1 MLSTPRGYRG
11 MVTAPHH
18 LASQAG
24 LEVLREGG
32 NAVEAMI
39 AMAAAIPVVYP
50 HMNAIGG
57 DGFWLVDAGD
67 GRPVAGIDA
76 CGAAA
81 SVLSPAWYKRQ
92 GHETIPSRGP
102 LAANTVAGTVSGWG
116 AAYEIAK
123 TLGGKLPLSRLVE
136 PGAYYAEHG
145 FPATASQTRFTAEK
159 RAECEAAPGFKKA
172 FLPGGRVPQPG
183 SRFVQSALAA
193 TLRRIGAEGTESF
206 YRGKLA
212 EAIAADLKRA
222 GAPVSLDDY
231 KRHKAKIVTPLTV
244 NVPGARLYNMTPP
257 TQGLAS
263 LLILALFARFKP
275 ARADGPE
282 FVHALVE
289 ATKLAFRVR
298 DKHVKDPAY
307 MAQEAQSLLAD
318 ARVAK
323 LAAQFD
329 PHLAAP
335 WPQAPQ
341 KGDTIWMGAIDA
353 AGRMASFIQSIY
365 WEFGSAVVGDETG
378 ILFQNRG
385 TSFSLEKGA
394 PQELMAGRKPFHTLN
409 PAMAHF
415 DDGRAMVYGTMGGD
429 GQPQTQAAIF
439 SRYAWYGH
447 TPQEAITA
455 PRWLLGRTWGTATT
469 KLRLESR
476 FAPGIVASLKGMGH
490 DLETLADY
498 TDLMGHAG
506 MVVRTPAGDGGLALL
521 EGGTDPR
528 SDGQVGAF

>member
-1 MLSTPRGYRG
+1 MLSTPRGFRG

-18 LASQAG
+18 LAAEAG
-24 LEVLREGG
+24 LDVLREGG

-57 DGFWLVDAGD
+57 DGFWLIDAGD

-81 SVLSPAWYKRQ
+81 AALSPAWYKRQ
-92 GHETIPSRGP
+92 GHDTIPARGP

-116 AAYEIAK
+116 AAHAIAK

-136 PGAYYAEHG
+136 AGAWYAENG
-145 FPATASQTRFTAEK
+145 FPVTDSQTRFTADK
-159 RAECEAAPGFKKA
+159 RAECEGAPGFKNA
-172 FLPGGRVPQPG
+172 FLPGGKVPQPG
-183 SRFVQSALAA
+183 ERFVQAALGA

-212 EAIAADLKRA
+212 EAIAADLARA
-222 GAPVSLDDY
+222 GSPVALDDY

-244 NVPGARLYNMTPP
+244 KVPGARLFNMTPP

-263 LLILALFARFKP
+263 LLILALFGRFKP
-275 ARADGPE
+275 ENADGVE
-282 FVHALVE
+282 YVHALVE

-307 MAQEAQSLLAD
+307 MSVDPQSLLAD
-318 ARVAK
+318 AKIDK

-341 KGDTIWMGAIDA
+341 KGDTIWMGCVDA
-353 AGRMASFIQSIY
+353 HGRMASFIQSIY
-365 WEFGSAVVGDETG
+365 WEFGSAVVGRDTG

-394 PQELMAGRKPFHTLN
+394 AQELAAGRKPFHTLN

-415 DDGRAMVYGTMGGD
+415 DDGRGLVYGTMGGE

-439 SRYAWYGH
+439 SRYAWYGQA
-447 TPQEAITA
+447 PQEAVSA

-469 KLRLESR
+469 KLRLEGR
-476 FAPGIVASLKGMGH
+476 IAPGIVAALKGMGH
-490 DLETLADY
+490 DLEMLPDW

-506 MVVRTPAGDGGLALL
+506 MIARIPAKDGGAALL
-521 EGGTDPR
+521 EGATDPR
-528 SDGQVGAF
+528 SDGQVGTF

>member
-18 LASQAG
+18 LAAQAG
-24 LEVLREGG
+24 RDVLAEGG
-32 NAVEAMI
+32 NAIEAMI

-57 DGFWLVDAGD
+57 DGFWLIDAGD
-67 GRPVAGIDA
+67 GRPVVGIDA

-81 SVLSPAWYKRQ
+81 MCLSPAWYKKQ
-92 GHETIPSRGP
+92 GHAAIPSRGP

-116 AAYEIAK
+116 AAFELSK
-123 TLGGKLPLSRLVE
+123 TLGGTLPLSRLVE
-136 PGAYYAEHG
+136 PGVDYAKNG
-145 FPATASQTRFTAEK
+145 FPTSASQARFTADK
-159 RAECEAAPGFKKA
+159 RAECRIAPGFEKA
-172 FLPGGRVPQPG
+172 FVPDGRVPAPG
-183 SRFVQSALAA
+183 SRFVQAALGE
-193 TLRRIGAEGTESF
+193 TLRRIGREGTESF
-206 YRGKLA
+206 YRGALA

-231 KRHKAKIVTPLTV
+231 RRHKAKIVTPLTV
-244 NVPGARLYNMTPP
+244 QVSGARLYNMTPP
-257 TQGLAS
+257 TQGLAA
-263 LLILALFARFKP
+263 LLILALFGRFKP
-275 ARADGPE
+275 ERGDGVDY
-282 FVHALVE
+282 VHALVE

-307 MAQEAQSLLAD
+307 MALEAQSLLSD
-318 ARVAK
+318 ARIAK

-341 KGDTIWMGAIDA
+341 KSDTIWMGAIDA
-353 AGRMASFIQSIY
+353 QGRMASFIQSIY
-365 WEFGSAVVGDETG
+365 WEFGSGVVGDQTG

-394 PQELMAGRKPFHTLN
+394 AQELAAGRKPFHTLN

-415 DDGRAMVYGTMGGD
+415 DDGRSMVYGTMGGD

-439 SRYAWYGH
+439 SRYAYYGH

-469 KLRLESR
+469 KLRIESR
-476 FAPGIVASLKGMGH
+476 MPPGIVAALKGMGH
-490 DLETLADY
+490 DLEMLPDF

-506 MVVRTPAGDGGLALL
+506 MVVRTPATDGGPALL

-528 SDGQVGAF
+528 SDGQVGTV